1 MKKLLLIL
9 LLLCFLPAACAESL
23 PLVTLDFTPGAQTGG
38 TVFAAV
44 PSDNGTA
51 LLLAQYGTL
60 TLEMGDLNGNEKF
73 AYLDDVLPECPKQM
87 EVIKAGDIL
96 LFGNKCLVIF
106 YQDTVSPFNY
116 TRIGHVVQ
124 PEMLESALGNSDV
137 TVQLIF
143 APVQN

>member
-73 AYLDDVLPECPKQM
+73 AYLDDVLP
-87 EVIKAGDIL
+87 
-96 LFGNKCLVIF
+96 
-106 YQDTVSPFNY
+106 
-116 TRIGHVVQ
+116 
-124 PEMLESALGNSDV
+124 
-137 TVQLIF
+137 
-143 APVQN
+143 